1 MYRKLMAVL
10 ISMALL
16 LCAFGAAAE
25 QQPLFTAGTYEGT
38 AQGNNGPVNVSV
50 TVSDDAITDIQIGD
64 NDETYY
70 VFMVVADMIPARIL
84 ENRSLAVD
92 AVSGATNSQA
102 FFVMIPYTCAPALR
116 SREASSQAL

>member
-50 TVSDDAITDIQIGD
+50 TVSDDAITDI
-64 NDETYY
+64 
-70 VFMVVADMIPARIL
+70 
-84 ENRSLAVD
+84 
-92 AVSGATNSQA
+92 
-102 FFVMIPYTCAPALR
+102 
-116 SREASSQAL
+116 